1 MTKEIKFY
9 IEDLCFDPDE
19 LEEAIQEELKE
30 MGIVV
35 TRRDFNVK
43 IIVDYETQEN
53 NDE

>member
-9 IEDLCFDPDE
+9 IEDLPFYHGIE

-35 TRRDFNVK
+35 TRKEFDVK

-53 NDE
+53 